1 MDTGSATARRWAGD
15 ESMAAPRLTLVG
27 GPVSDPGPVP
37 SDADLMARMVAGD
50 QEAFAA
56 VYDRHVDVVFGS
68 VLRFI
73 GDREAAEEIVQDAY
87 LAAWRRAA
95 QYSPGAGTVLGWLL
109 GIARNRSIDRMRAAS
124 RRPRL
129 VGLGDAHE
137 GAIDDFE
144 RAAAAWRAGHG
155 EADPGPETAAVRAWE
170 RAVVRSALASMPSTE
185 RRPLELA
192 YDEGLTQAEVA
203 VRLGWPL
210 GTVKTRTRRGLATL
224 RTALQGVPELVT
236 TDAPGGTSE
245 AEEAAARQRR
255 TMGGGIG
262 PR

>member
-1 MDTGSATARRWAGD
+1 MN
-15 ESMAAPRLTLVG
+15 EH
-27 GPVSDPGPVP
+27 GPVP

-50 QEAFAA
+50 QEAFAL

-129 VGLGDAHE
+129 VGLGDAHD
-137 GAIDDFE
+137 GAIDEFE
-144 RAAAAWRAGHG
+144 RTVAAWRAGHG
-155 EADPGPETAAVRAWE
+155 EAEAGPETAAMRAWE
-170 RAVVRSALASMPSTE
+170 RAVVRSALAAMPSTE

-224 RTALQGVPELVT
+224 RTALEGVPELVT
-236 TDAPGGTSE
+236 TVGPAGGTGE
-245 AEEAAARQRR
+245 TDGAAARPRQ

>member
-1 MDTGSATARRWAGD
+1 VNDN
-15 ESMAAPRLTLVG
+15 
-27 GPVSDPGPVP
+27 GPVP
-37 SDADLMARMVAGD
+37 SDADLMARMVVGD
-50 QEAFAA
+50 QEAFAL

-129 VGLGDAHE
+129 VGLGDASE
-137 GAIDDFE
+137 GAIDEFE
-144 RAAAAWRAGHG
+144 RTVSAWRAGNG
-155 EADPGPETAAVRAWE
+155 EPDTGPETATVRAWE
-170 RAVVRSALASMPSTE
+170 RAVVRSALASMPPSE

-203 VRLGWPL
+203 TRLGWPL

-224 RTALQGVPELVT
+224 RTALQGVPELVPT
-236 TDAPGGTSE
+236 VGPRVGTDETDG
-245 AEEAAARQRR
+245 AAVRPRQ
-255 TMGGGIG
+255 TMGGRIG